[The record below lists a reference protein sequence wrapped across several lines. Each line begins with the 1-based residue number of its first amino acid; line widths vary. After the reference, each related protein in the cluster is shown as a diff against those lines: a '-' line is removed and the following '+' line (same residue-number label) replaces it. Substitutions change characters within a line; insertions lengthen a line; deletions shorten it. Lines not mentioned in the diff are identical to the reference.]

1 MLLKDNY
8 WTCFT
13 REEAPAEGRQAALWH
28 SDADDQG
35 QRQTGPE
42 CIPAGFSSVLLNE
55 GNKFDDL
62 LRDLPSPK
70 VII

>member
-1 MLLKDNY
+1 MRADK
-8 WTCFT
+8 T
-13 REEAPAEGRQAALWH
+13 ALWH
-28 SDADDQG
+28 SDADNQG

-42 CIPAGFSSVLLNE
+42 CIPAGPSSVLLNE